1 VGPLLLPKKAV
12 EYLVSSFTKLLFSS
26 SLLVLANLIPL
37 YGVMSLGWSVFSI
50 LILYWFEN
58 VIIGVFT
65 FLKIWKAEGSD
76 AGEKVFFL
84 GFFPMHYG
92 IFTLVH
98 GIFLIAFFIGA
109 AISWTGVVFG
119 IFTLII
125 SHGLS
130 FLGNYI
136 PDVSSVSAHHRD
148 AHYDYFGSHVHSE
161 WRQHGGD
168 GDHDFLENGVRFG
181 LSLGRTLGEKIGSL
195 DLIFAWKLLYYRTL
209 GMSRFDR
216 SCSLTSADLH

>member
-136 PDVSSVSAHHRD
+136 GNKEYLKASPA
-148 AHYDYFGSHVHSE
+148 
-161 WRQHGGD
+161 
-168 GDHDFLENGVRFG
+168 FLMFRPYPRIIVMHITIILGAMFILNGASMGAMVIMIF
-181 LSLGRTLGEKIGSL
+181 LKTVFDLGFHLAEHLGK
-195 DLIFAWKLLYYRTL
+195 KLAPWT
-209 GMSRFDR
+209 
-216 SCSLTSADLH
+216 